1 MNAEFTQIF
10 ELTLS
15 EKLQLVEDLWDSI
28 AQVPE
33 QIPVLDW
40 QKEELAKRKAIYL
53 QNPDSGSSWEEV
65 NERIRTRQYGAYKS
79 DYFARG
85 RRRCGSGLYL
95 VSRAGTWFG

>member
-15 EKLQLVEDLWDSI
+15 EKLQLVEDLWDRI

-40 QKEELAKRKAIYL
+40 QKEELAKRKATYL
-53 QNPDSGSSWEEV
+53 QNPDSDSSWEEV
-65 NERIRTRQYGAYKS
+65 KERIRNRQYGAYKS
-79 DYFARG
+79 DYSARG
-85 RRRCGSGLYL
+85 RTRCGLGLYL
-95 VSRAGTWFG
+95 V